1 MSWQACAWVDS
12 LEHYLIGPLEF
23 RVLLKLANVANETG
37 TIAFRSKA
45 EIANELGVHQK
56 SVQKALRALE
66 AAVLIKP
73 GDQRLVQH
81 IRADKRPTVYEL
93 NFRYKTQF
101 EQPALPWPI
110 DDQNPDKRGSLV
122 IHRPERGSLPGSSG
136 GASTVPHRTIK
147 EQDLSKYQ
155 GDHNSEG
162 SPAPTTALRAS
173 GMSHS

>member
-1 MSWQACAWVDS
+1 M
-12 LEHYLIGPLEF
+12 
-23 RVLLKLANVANETG
+23 
-37 TIAFRSKA
+37 
-45 EIANELGVHQK
+45 
-56 SVQKALRALE
+56 
-66 AAVLIKP
+66 
-73 GDQRLVQH
+73 QH

-162 SPAPTTALRAS
+162 SPAPKPPTCSASILGFAALRFLCFS
-173 GMSHS
+173 GPSADGPPYFFGPENCPRGRPFRAQGEAH